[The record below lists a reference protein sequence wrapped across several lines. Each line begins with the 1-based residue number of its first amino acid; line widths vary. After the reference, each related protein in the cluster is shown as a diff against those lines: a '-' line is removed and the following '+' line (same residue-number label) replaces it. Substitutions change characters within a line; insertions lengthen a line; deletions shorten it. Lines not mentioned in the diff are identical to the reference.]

1 MGVCGCGGYT
11 KTHRFKMQKQWNK
24 LLSLHCI
31 GKTLRLT
38 TKDFAMG
45 SEAGRNPRIVVH
57 S

>member
-45 SEAGRNPRIVVH
+45 REAGRNPRIVVH